1 MGEEKSATIV
11 VASIIPQIEITLV
24 TASQGVG
31 KESSGGDIES
41 SSVVPDSSSLD
52 THSVYW
58 ANTVQNSVDVRY
70 SRF

>member
-1 MGEEKSATIV
+1 MSDENSATIV

-31 KESSGGDIES
+31 KESSGGDVES

-52 THSVYW
+52 AHSVYC
-58 ANTVQNSVDVRY
+58 ANTVQNSVDVRAY
-70 SRF
+70 Y